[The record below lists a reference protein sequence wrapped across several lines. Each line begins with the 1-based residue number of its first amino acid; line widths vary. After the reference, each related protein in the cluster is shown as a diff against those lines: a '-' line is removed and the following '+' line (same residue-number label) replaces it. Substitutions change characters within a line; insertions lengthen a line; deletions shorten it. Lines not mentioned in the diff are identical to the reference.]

1 MQPFWM
7 DPNVDGAAARSPP
20 GPPARSP
27 AEPRHG
33 SSSLLRSLFS
43 LHAPPNEVTKM
54 HDRDSFSQLPF
65 VGGEEEA
72 QDHWHD
78 KWEAHRRTSLDEA
91 DRAAEHRSMVRAMTT
106 HAGTKTK
113 AVAAGL
119 AAPGEVYKTAAAA
132 PLRPKPATTATST
145 TQDDPWR
152 AVFNPGRNMNMR
164 AVGASKF
171 DKPVAGDGKSVNH
184 HLLQSQSA
192 AAAPAA
198 KKEDGS
204 VNAEDIYKSTYW
216 G

>member
-1 MQPFWM
+1 MREIAEMFVPKSMYAAVPVRMLPPVRTLTGLAGWGATAGFGLFWM
-7 DPNVDGAAARSPP
+7 IGDESFAWAK
-20 GPPARSP
+20 
-27 AEPRHG
+27 
-33 SSSLLRSLFS
+33 SL
-43 LHAPPNEVTKM
+43 V
-54 HDRDSFSQLPF
+54 

>member
-1 MQPFWM
+1 
-7 DPNVDGAAARSPP
+7 
-20 GPPARSP
+20 
-27 AEPRHG
+27 
-33 SSSLLRSLFS
+33 
-43 LHAPPNEVTKM
+43 
-54 HDRDSFSQLPF
+54 
-65 VGGEEEA
+65 
-72 QDHWHD
+72 
-78 KWEAHRRTSLDEA
+78 
-91 DRAAEHRSMVRAMTT
+91 MVRAMTT